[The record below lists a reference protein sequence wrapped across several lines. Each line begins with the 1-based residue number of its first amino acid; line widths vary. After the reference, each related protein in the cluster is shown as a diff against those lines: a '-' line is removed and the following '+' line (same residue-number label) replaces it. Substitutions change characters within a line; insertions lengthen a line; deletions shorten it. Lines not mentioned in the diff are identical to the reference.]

1 MGAVSSA
8 AAISWVGIT
17 RLARPIRTV
26 MISVGGDE
34 SLAEDGE
41 NQMLYS
47 RHDGSACGKWSSGLP
62 SRQGGAVRDI
72 ISALYPFPSIGLVQ
86 NTQQTENSSTQ

>member
-17 RLARPIRTV
+17 GRARPIRTV

-41 NQMLYS
+41 NQM
-47 RHDGSACGKWSSGLP
+47 
-62 SRQGGAVRDI
+62 
-72 ISALYPFPSIGLVQ
+72 
-86 NTQQTENSSTQ
+86 

>member
-1 MGAVSSA
+1 MGAASSA

-17 RLARPIRTV
+17 RGARPIRTV

-34 SLAEDGE
+34 SLAGYGE

-47 RHDGSACGKWSSGLP
+47 RHHGSASGKRRSRLP
-62 SRQGGAVRDI
+62 SRRGGAVHDI
-72 ISALYPFPSIGLVQ
+72 ISALYPFPSTGLGPTRVR
-86 NTQQTENSSTQ
+86 

>member
-34 SLAEDGE
+34 SLAEYGE

-47 RHDGSACGKWSSGLP
+47 RHDGSACGKWSSG
-62 SRQGGAVRDI
+62 SRPIGGGGGVHDI
-72 ISALYPFPSIGLVQ
+72 TSALYPFPSIGLGLKRVQ
-86 NTQQTENSSTQ
+86 

>member
-17 RLARPIRTV
+17 RRARPFGAV

-34 SLAEDGE
+34 SLAEHGE

-47 RHDGSACGKWSSGLP
+47 RLDGSACGKCSSRP
-62 SRQGGAVRDI
+62 
-72 ISALYPFPSIGLVQ
+72 
-86 NTQQTENSSTQ
+86 